1 MSCPASTLRDD
12 GPPKVFAAKELCMGA
27 LFGEIGVADE
37 FNAVAV
43 GVRDE
48 RDVTGRGTAEGVAHF
63 GEHGAAVRN
72 ECRGD
77 PVDVGHD
84 HAYLCITDIAR
95 IALQC
100 LRFRHL
106 GVFEQFDVSLTAA
119 QEDTAEP
126 TGRYA
131 HQRCDAP
138 AGGVINVSLLARQ
151 PVAVERQR
159 AFEV

>member
-12 GPPKVFAAKELCMGA
+12 GPPKVFTAKELCVGA

-48 RDVTGRGTAEGVAHF
+48 RDVTVRGTAEGVAHF
-63 GEHGAAVRN
+63 GEHGAAVRD
-72 ECRGD
+72 EYCGD

-84 HAYLCITDIAR
+84 HAYMCITDIAR

-100 LRFRHL
+100 CRFRHL
-106 GVFEQFDVSLTAA
+106 GVFEQFDASLTAA

>member
-1 MSCPASTLRDD
+1 
-12 GPPKVFAAKELCMGA
+12 MGA

-43 GVRDE
+43 GVCDE
-48 RDVTGRGTAEGVAHF
+48 RDVTVRGTAEGVAQF
-63 GEHGAAVRN
+63 GEHGAAMRD
-72 ECRGD
+72 EHRGD

-84 HAYLCITDIAR
+84 QAHMCITDIAR

-100 LRFRHL
+100 RRFRRL
-106 GVFEQFDVSLTAA
+106 GVFEQFDASLTAA
-119 QEDTAEP
+119 QEHTAEP

-151 PVAVERQR
+151 PFAVERQR